1 MTTCFYKNE
10 KWLIKSEIHDAYVI
24 LRQVQK
30 TAFAIQ
36 YEQKIVNKSNVLI

>member
-1 MTTCFYKNE
+1 MKTCFYKNE

-36 YEQKIVNKSNVLI
+36 YEQKIVNKSDVLI